1 MPALKNQEANM
12 NDEITQNPI
21 KGWVLYDAM
30 CGFCR
35 RWIPFWAATLR
46 KRGFDVTPLQSAWL
60 RDHPALS
67 KVELLDDLR
76 LLLED
81 GRHIQ
86 GEDVYR
92 YLMRRV
98 WWAWPLYLFSIA
110 PVTKSLFG
118 WGYRTIA
125 KNRYRFSKA

>member
-1 MPALKNQEANM
+1 MTGVAFVVA
-12 NDEITQNPI
+12 
-21 KGWVLYDAM
+21 GSRS
-30 CGFCR
+30 GR
-35 RWIPFWAATLR
+35 RRFGNGASASPRFR
-46 KRGFDVTPLQSAWL
+46 SAWL

-67 KVELLDDLR
+67 KIELLDDLR